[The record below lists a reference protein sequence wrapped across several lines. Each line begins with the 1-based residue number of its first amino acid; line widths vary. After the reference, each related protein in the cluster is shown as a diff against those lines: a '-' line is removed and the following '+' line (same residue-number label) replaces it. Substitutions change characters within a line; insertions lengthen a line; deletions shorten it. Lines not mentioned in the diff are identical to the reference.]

1 MDMNNLPLH
10 LYHEEL
16 KETEVTLFDFMASIS
31 PKGHETWLPI
41 VVVATNGA
49 GGFRTHVQTISTNNS
64 IALCYI

>member
-1 MDMNNLPLH
+1 MSA
-10 LYHEEL
+10 
-16 KETEVTLFDFMASIS
+16 TEVTLFTMASIS